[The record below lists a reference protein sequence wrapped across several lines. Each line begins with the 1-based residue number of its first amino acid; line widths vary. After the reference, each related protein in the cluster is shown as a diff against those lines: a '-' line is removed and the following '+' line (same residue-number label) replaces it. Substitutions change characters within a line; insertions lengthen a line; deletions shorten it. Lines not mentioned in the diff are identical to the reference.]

1 MKIIDSKKD
10 YYDYVSGIYGIDDKV
25 VFDRRGSKVLEKRIL
40 KSINESPAKDDF
52 DFVGEFYV
60 KIGDWVYRFDRD
72 EESWSWSMPDK
83 MIFGNLFG
91 RTVLSNP
98 VKYESFPYK
107 EKLPD
112 DVISV
117 FCKHFKIRTNA
128 NKKFYGYLSYQR
140 SSEISNPLLNNFEF
154 IKKYISPEDAW
165 QKIYDFISSRNEKP
179 IIDNR
184 SDAEHLESA
193 GFDKK
198 TSFRNIK

>member
-60 KIGDWVYRFDRD
+60 KIGDWVYRFNRD

-83 MIFGNLFG
+83 MIFGTLFG
-91 RTVLSNP
+91 RTILSNP

-112 DVISV
+112 DAISV
-117 FCKHFKIRTNA
+117 FCKHFKIRINA
-128 NKKFYGYLSYQR
+128 NKKYYGYLSYQR

-184 SDAEHLESA
+184 SDVEHLESA

>member
-25 VFDRRGSKVLEKRIL
+25 IFDRRGSKVLEKRIL
-40 KSINESPAKDDF
+40 KSFNEPPTTDDF
-52 DFVGEFYV
+52 DFVGECYV

-72 EESWSWSMPDK
+72 GESWSWSMPDK
-83 MIFGNLFG
+83 MIFGTWFDK
-91 RTVLSNP
+91 TILSNP

-112 DVISV
+112 EIISV
-117 FCKHFKIRTNA
+117 FSKHFKIRANA
-128 NKKFYGYLSYQR
+128 NKKIYGYLSYHR

-154 IKKYISPEDAW
+154 VKRYISPEDAW

-179 IIDNR
+179 IVDNR
-184 SDAEHLESA
+184 SDVEHLESA

>member
-1 MKIIDSKKD
+1 MFNTCFRNLIFFKFNALIVPISFF
-10 YYDYVSGIYGIDDKV
+10 I
-25 VFDRRGSKVLEKRIL
+25 RNCNNRT
-40 KSINESPAKDDF
+40 
-52 DFVGEFYV
+52 
-60 KIGDWVYRFDRD
+60 
-72 EESWSWSMPDK
+72 DK
-83 MIFGNLFG
+83 MIFGTWFD
-91 RTVLSNP
+91 RTILSNP

-112 DVISV
+112 EIISV
-117 FCKHFKIRTNA
+117 FCIHFKIKTKT
-128 NKKFYGYLSYQR
+128 NKKIYGHLSYLR
-140 SSEISNPLLNNFEF
+140 SSKISNPLLNNFEF

-184 SDAEHLESA
+184 SDVEHLESA

>member
-25 VFDRRGSKVLEKRIL
+25 VFDRRGSKVLEKYIL
-40 KSINESPAKDDF
+40 KSFNEPPTTDDF
-52 DFVGEFYV
+52 DFVGECYV

-72 EESWSWSMPDK
+72 GESWSWSMPDK
-83 MIFGNLFG
+83 MIFGTWFDK
-91 RTVLSNP
+91 TILSNP

-112 DVISV
+112 EIISV
-117 FCKHFKIRTNA
+117 FSKHFKIRTNA
-128 NKKFYGYLSYQR
+128 NKKIYGYLSYHR

-154 IKKYISPEDAW
+154 VKRYISPEDAW

-179 IIDNR
+179 IVDNR
-184 SDAEHLESA
+184 SDVEHLESA